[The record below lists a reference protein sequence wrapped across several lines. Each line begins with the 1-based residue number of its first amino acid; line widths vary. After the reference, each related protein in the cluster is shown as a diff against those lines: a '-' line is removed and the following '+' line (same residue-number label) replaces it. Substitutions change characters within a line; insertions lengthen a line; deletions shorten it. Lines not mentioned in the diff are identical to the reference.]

1 LSETVGFK
9 RERSQQVNESK
20 SRKQVVRYV
29 EEDESF
35 WRNHLLCLERS
46 GLTRA
51 NYCKE
56 KGVNYDR
63 FGYWKKVLRR
73 NSEVVDA
80 NPKSLLNAKPK
91 LLPITIKS
99 DKLKSHELLGLCRL
113 ELRNGNCLHLHDRA
127 LVEQLLS
134 WLV

>member
-1 LSETVGFK
+1 MS
-9 RERSQQVNESK
+9 ESK

-29 EEDESF
+29 EEDELF

-51 NYCKE
+51 NYCRK

-63 FGYWKKVLRR
+63 FRYWKKVLM
-73 NSEVVDA
+73 SKPGGVDA
-80 NPKSLLNAKPK
+80 HPKLLLNAKPK
-91 LLPITIKS
+91 LLPITLKS
-99 DKLKSHELLGLCRL
+99 DELKSPGLLGLCRL
-113 ELRNGNCLHLHDRA
+113 ELSNGNCLHLHDRG

-134 WLV
+134 RLV